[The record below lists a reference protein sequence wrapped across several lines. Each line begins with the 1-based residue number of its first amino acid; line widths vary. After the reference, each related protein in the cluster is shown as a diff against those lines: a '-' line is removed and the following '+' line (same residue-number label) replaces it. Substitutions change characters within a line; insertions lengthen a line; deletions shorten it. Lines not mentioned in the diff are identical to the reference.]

1 MAENSNYVPFE
12 ANINLSTGVEY
23 KPFESNIQ
31 NPLPMGLTPCNCCDG
46 VQGDGNIY
54 TQVKKLTEIVDKL
67 KEMNTNLE
75 NHLNQ
80 FKDEYN
86 NDKETNKT
94 NITNLNNV
102 VKKYSEIF
110 GNAVRFYGI
119 QRTVQLRANTVV
131 NNVLGSDNIESW
143 TGIKGCN
150 GSNTVVICNNS
161 NRKILDSSIFALNY
175 YPQSTTYGYWTMKL
189 DQAPTREIE
198 ADFTFLIIRFG
209 E

>member
-1 MAENSNYVPFE
+1 MAENTNYVPFE

-31 NPLPMGLTPCNCCDG
+31 NPLPMGLTSCNCCNG
-46 VQGDGNIY
+46 SSGNGDIY
-54 TQVKKLTEIVDKL
+54 TQVKNLISENSELKKTITELQNSINAFKESYRVDK
-67 KEMNTNLE
+67 ENNQTNF
-75 NHLNQ
+75 NSLN
-80 FKDEYN
+80 D
-86 NDKETNKT
+86 
-94 NITNLNNV
+94 V
-102 VKKYSEIF
+102 VKQYSQKF

-131 NNVLGSDNIESW
+131 NNVLGTDNIESW

>member
-1 MAENSNYVPFE
+1 MAENTNYLPFE

-31 NPLPMGLTPCNCCDG
+31 NPLPMGLIPCNCCDG

-67 KEMNTNLE
+67 KEMNANLE
-75 NHLNQ
+75 SHLNQ

-110 GNAVRFYGI
+110 GNTVRFYGI

-131 NNVLGSDNIESW
+131 NNVLGTDNIESW

-150 GSNTVVICNNS
+150 GSNTIVICNNS

-175 YPQSTTYGYWTMKL
+175 YPQSTSYGYWTMKL